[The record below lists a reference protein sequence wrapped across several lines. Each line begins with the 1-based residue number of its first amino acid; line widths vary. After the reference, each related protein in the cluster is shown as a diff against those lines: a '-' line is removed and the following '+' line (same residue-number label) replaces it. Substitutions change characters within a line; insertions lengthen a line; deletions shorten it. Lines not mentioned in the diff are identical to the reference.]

1 MNTLNWIMLMLI
13 VSAPFIFA
21 LVVVVIGV
29 IPDCIVF
36 MHDLFAQIVDEWR
49 ELPRRLK

>member
-1 MNTLNWIMLMLI
+1 MNTVDWIMLI
-13 VSAPFIFA
+13 VSAPLI
-21 LVVVVIGV
+21 LVLVGSVIGV